1 MQKVTLCSLIIRFCG
16 LRYVPSIITYQWS
29 VRHGGCLRDRRRSQS
44 PRGGGRLRL
53 YIINVR
59 LAFWTQIFSH
69 TKFAPS
75 VSREI
80 VGEALLGMWHVERI
94 APRGS
99 QRNIVGVI
107 GERKQERD
115 AVDPHIA
122 LLLVVPASPRGPGA
136 HVGSSTAAIHGR
148 AVDGPRP
155 AASGKR
161 ASEAGGRDAWT
172 RRRCARKTSLC
183 LREVASI
190 ENSRRRSDSNMT
202 WV

>member
-1 MQKVTLCSLIIRFCG
+1 MGHTTLSYPARIIHRTRPHPSAQRGVLNGEGASETTAPKCTKV
-16 LRYVPSIITYQWS
+16 
-29 VRHGGCLRDRRRSQS
+29 
-44 PRGGGRLRL
+44 
-53 YIINVR
+53 
-59 LAFWTQIFSH
+59 FSH
-69 TKFAPS
+69 TMYAPS

-99 QRNIVGVI
+99 QRDIVGVI